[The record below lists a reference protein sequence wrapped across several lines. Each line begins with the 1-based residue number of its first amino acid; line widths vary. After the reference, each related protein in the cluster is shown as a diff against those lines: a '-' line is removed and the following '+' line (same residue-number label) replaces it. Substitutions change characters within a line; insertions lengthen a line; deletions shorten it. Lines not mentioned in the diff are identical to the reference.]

1 MREEEAFV
9 AVIAILCG
17 TGIAWAIVRHCSAAF
32 RSWFETSLKRD
43 MVARGFSAQEI
54 IAVVRSE
61 RECGWLPRH
70 SWQRNLD
77 VPPAKPIRQPAY

>member
-17 TGIAWAIVRHCSAAF
+17 SCIAWAIVRHCTSAV

-43 MVARGFSAQEI
+43 MVARGFSADEI
-54 IAVVRSE
+54 ISVVRAD
-61 RECGWLPRH
+61 
-70 SWQRNLD
+70 RNSGYRSSYSD
-77 VPPAKPIRQPAY
+77 VPPAKPIRQPAYH

>member
-17 TGIAWAIVRHCSAAF
+17 TCVVWAIVRHCTSTV

-43 MVARGFSAQEI
+43 MVARGFSADEI
-54 IAVVRSE
+54 ISVVRADRNS
-61 RECGWLPRH
+61 RH
-70 SWQRNLD
+70 RSTYSD
-77 VPPAKPIRQPAY
+77 VPPAKPIRQPAYSP

>member
-17 TGIAWAIVRHCSAAF
+17 SGLCWALIRHCSAAV

-43 MVARGFSAQEI
+43 MVARGFSAEEI
-54 IAVVRSE
+54 IGVVRSE
-61 RECGWLPRH
+61 RRCNWGASRF
-70 SWQRNLD
+70 D
-77 VPPAKPIRQPAY
+77 VPPAKPIRHPAYN

>member
-1 MREEEAFV
+1 MHEGEAFV
-9 AVIAILCG
+9 AVVAILCASG
-17 TGIAWAIVRHCSAAF
+17 VGWAIVRHCSAAV

-54 IAVVRSE
+54 ISVVRSD
-61 RECGWLPRH
+61 RKCGWTREY
-70 SWQRNLD
+70 SD

>member
-17 TGIAWAIVRHCSAAF
+17 TGIGWAVVRHCSAAV

-43 MVARGFSAQEI
+43 MVARGFSADEI
-54 IAVVRSE
+54 IAVVRSD
-61 RECGWLPRH
+61 RNCGW
-70 SWQRNLD
+70 SSAYSD
-77 VPPAKPIRQPAY
+77 VPPAKPIRQPAYN

>member
-17 TGIAWAIVRHCSAAF
+17 TGVVWAIVRHCSAAV

-43 MVARGFSAQEI
+43 MVARGFSADEI
-54 IAVVRSE
+54 ISVVRAD
-61 RECGWLPRH
+61 RNCGYRSTYSDL
-70 SWQRNLD
+70 
-77 VPPAKPIRQPAY
+77 PPAKPIRQPAYGP